1 MQTVIQTIQL
11 TKYYRDFWG
20 RLKAKALEHLD
31 LTVYEGEILGLLG
44 PNGSGKTT
52 TIKLLLGLLNPSH
65 GHVRIFGKS
74 PRVVKNKK
82 YIGFLP
88 EETYLYPYQN
98 AEEAL
103 YFYGRL
109 FGIPRNICAKRVD
122 DLLEMVGLTKARKR
136 PLKEYSKGMARRI
149 GIAQALINDPK
160 LIFLD
165 EPTTGLDPIGTRE
178 IKDLI
183 LQLKEHGKTVLLC
196 SHLLADVE
204 DICDRISIL
213 YGGKIRCEGTVKE
226 LLSNQEETQLT
237 FHNMDS
243 RKLDEL
249 KQWLYQNNLNPT
261 IKKPQEKLETF
272 FLNIIQQ
279 ARNEQ
284 QATSGAEAGKLL
296 QNFFTNEQ
304 TQPNSEMILNNLIQ
318 TEEEVPQEVEVE
330 EPKQN
335 SVLDLLTQNKEEK
348 SFLTKQEDSFL
359 TEEEK
364 PVNQDVLNNLLQ

>member
-1 MQTVIQTIQL
+1 MQTVIQTVQL

-20 RLKAKALEHLD
+20 RLKAKALDHLN

-237 FHNMDS
+237 FHNIDPQ
-243 RKLDEL
+243 KLEEL
-249 KQWLYQNNLNPT
+249 QEWLQQNRLNPT
-261 IKKPQEKLETF
+261 IEKPQEKLETF

-304 TQPNSEMILNNLIQ
+304 TQPDSEMILNNLIQ
-318 TEEEVPQEVEVE
+318 TEEEAPQEVEVE

-335 SVLDLLTQNKEEK
+335 YVLDLLTQNKEEE

-364 PVNQDVLNNLLQ
+364 PVNHDILNNLLK